1 MKKDDCIIKK
11 NILCS
16 KKCGCK
22 KNHYKFCYVIGM
34 SNYTGQKGIKGA
46 TGATGPTGPTGA
58 TGPMGEAEKISV
70 GNITT
75 IDYNQSASVK
85 DRYNDGIHYLDFNIP
100 CGCPGNQGP
109 QGSPG
114 EPGLNGIDGPKGEK
128 GDKGATGPKGDTGA
142 SGPQG
147 EIGPKGDKGDPGER
161 GPQGATGPEEIK
173 GGFIISYNNDPQNF
187 PVDGKEIT
195 SGERLPLM
203 RLELDQGNVVTVDT
217 TENTI
222 KFTKTGVY
230 KITFSINAYVKK
242 SVDAFDAK
250 TDFVSVAFREVAS
263 EKILAAVT
271 SWNTEEVATNMYGQG
286 LFVVDNIENT
296 YELVNTQQKSIF
308 LNGADLTKTISQSY
322 FSVPMVSI
330 VIFKLY

>member
-1 MKKDDCIIKK
+1 MKKNDCIIKK

-22 KNHYKFCYVIGM
+22 KNHYKVCYIIGM

-58 TGPMGEAEKISV
+58 TGPMGEAEKINV
-70 GNITT
+70 GKITT
-75 IDYNQSASVK
+75 INYNQSASVK

-100 CGCPGNQGP
+100 CGHPGNQGP
-109 QGSPG
+109 QGPPG
-114 EPGLNGIDGPKGEK
+114 EPGLNGIDGPKGER
-128 GDKGATGPKGDTGA
+128 
-142 SGPQG
+142 G
-147 EIGPKGDKGDPGER
+147 EKGDKGDKGEQGKPGER

-173 GGFIISYNNDPQNF
+173 GGFILSYNNDPQNF

-203 RLELDQGNVVTVDT
+203 RLELDQGNVVIVDT

-242 SVDAFDAK
+242 SGDAFDAK